1 MQQKPP
7 IPERDEPYQGASDA
21 TIALGKGKIYSWI
34 GSAAGVVV
42 GALTSGHFSG
52 SIEKYAPS
60 ATRLLQKLNIPIEPK
75 NVIRAAGGLAGLVIG
90 SYTGLAIGVA
100 RGMKTASVG
109 REQFERVKGERND
122 ALDRVKALEAA
133 AAAHNGVVVK
143 PPSEF
148 TKELPSRAAQ
158 GSHAASVE
166 AEALA
171 ATATQQMTR

>member
-1 MQQKPP
+1 MQQQPS

-34 GSAAGVVV
+34 GSAAGAVI

-60 ATRLLQKLNIPIEPK
+60 ATRLLQKLNIPLEPK

-90 SYTGLAIGVA
+90 SYTGLTIGVA
-100 RGMKTASVG
+100 RGMKTAPVG
-109 REQFERVKGERND
+109 REQFERVKGERNA

-133 AAAHNGVVVK
+133 AVTTPPALDAPSADALSAAPANGHRHADAIMAEK
-143 PPSEF
+143 A
-148 TKELPSRAAQ
+148 AAQ
-158 GSHAASVE
+158 MQPPA
-166 AEALA
+166 
-171 ATATQQMTR
+171 R